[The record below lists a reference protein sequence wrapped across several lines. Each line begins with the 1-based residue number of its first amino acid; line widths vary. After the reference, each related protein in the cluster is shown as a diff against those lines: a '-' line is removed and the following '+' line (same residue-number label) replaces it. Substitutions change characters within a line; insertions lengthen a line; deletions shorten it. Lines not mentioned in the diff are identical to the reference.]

1 MEAGGHGVPA
11 LLANWDE
18 RYKLVHF
25 PRTDEWNLVDLKED
39 PLEMQSV
46 HDKPAYKKTLADMRA
61 KLSGLQNK
69 YGVETSE

>member
-1 MEAGGHGVPA
+1 M
-11 LLANWDE
+11 
-18 RYKLVHF
+18 HF

-61 KLSGLQNK
+61 KLSRLAKQVRGRDIGIAQSFSTNIQSQ
-69 YGVETSE
+69 TQ

>member
-1 MEAGGHGVPA
+1 MPA
-11 LLANWDE
+11 HYGIRDE